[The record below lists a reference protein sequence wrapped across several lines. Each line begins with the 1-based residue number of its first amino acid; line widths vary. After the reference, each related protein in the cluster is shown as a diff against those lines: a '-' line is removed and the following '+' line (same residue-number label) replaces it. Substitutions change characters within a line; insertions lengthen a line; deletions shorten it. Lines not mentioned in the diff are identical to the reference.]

1 MNLYFRL
8 IYTVVCSFFR
18 PRIAYTDK
26 ASLSLRIMP
35 NDLDINKHLNNG
47 RYLTL
52 LDLAGIDFFFRSG
65 VFKMFF
71 RLGLRPIVGGSIIS
85 YRKSLSLFECCT
97 LTMELEAWDDRWN
110 YFRFEF
116 QNSQGVVSAAG
127 YFKGA
132 LVSKKGF
139 LTTQELF
146 ELVGF
151 TNRKRKLPPAI
162 SHWIESEN
170 AMMAGQMG

>member
-8 IYTVVCSFFR
+8 LYTVVCSFFG
-18 PRIAYTDK
+18 PRIAYTDI

-52 LDLAGIDFFFRSG
+52 LDLASIDFFIRGG
-65 VFKMFF
+65 VLKKFSIS
-71 RLGLRPIVGGSIIS
+71 GLRPIVGGSIIS
-85 YRKSLSLFECCT
+85 YRKSLSLFERCT
-97 LTMELEAWDDRWN
+97 LSMKLEAWDDRWN

-116 QNSQGVVSAAG
+116 LNSQEVVSAAG

-151 TNRKRKLPPAI
+151 KNRKRKLPPAI

-170 AMMAGQMG
+170 AMMAGQIG